1 MSKKTLTRLK
11 ALILVLTAI
20 FLMQKIVS
28 GQIAFYTS
36 PRFGWLNFVG
46 VALLI
51 VLAWSYD
58 LFEGGKTADE
68 DGDSQLLSIGTME
81 EEAMTRLKPGTLLL
95 VAAPLIL
102 GVIVPARPL
111 DSSAIQTRGV
121 TTNIASRADASGTLL
136 SVVPSERNVLDW
148 VRVMSSDPDPAA
160 LAGQQATVSGF
171 VYRDIRFTDEQF
183 MVSRFTIS
191 CCVADALAIGV
202 VVQMP
207 GGLDYETD
215 SWVEVT
221 GTFQAGSLA
230 EEDIPVLRVEDI
242 TRIEQPEQPYLYQ

>member
-1 MSKKTLTRLK
+1 MSEKTLIRLK

-58 LFEGGKTADE
+58 LFEGKTDGE
-68 DGDSQLLSIGTME
+68 DDDPQLLSIGTME
-81 EEAMTRLKPGTLLL
+81 EEAASRLKPGTLLL

-111 DSSAIQTRGV
+111 DASAVQTRGV
-121 TTNIASRADASGTLL
+121 SMNIASRADESGTIL

-148 VRVMSSDPDPAA
+148 VRVMSSDPDPNA
-160 LAGQQATVSGF
+160 LNGQQATVSGF
-171 VYRDIRFTDEQF
+171 VYRDIRFNDEQF

-207 GGLDYETD
+207 DGLDYDTD
-215 SWVEVT
+215 TWVEVT

-230 EEDIPVLRVEDI
+230 EEDIPVLMVEEI
-242 TRIEQPEQPYLYQ
+242 TRIDQPEQPYLYQ